1 MMRRKKT
8 HSLSYFRGEKK
19 HSRKKR
25 FDPYLPLY
33 LKAIVRSS
41 SREVPLEGRSE
52 RETEDDEFYFLATPS
67 SLLPFLRRY
76 GKKGERWLFFFNER
90 ERRRAIFHSSRFVFS
105 GQHLPPHCSKILTTT
120 QNVLVHTNAIT
131 DANDEKIEGTNRRHR
146 QGGRQG

>member
-1 MMRRKKT
+1 MRRKKT

-90 ERRRAIFHSSRFVFS
+90 ERRREIFHSSRFVFS

>member
-41 SREVPLEGRSE
+41 SREVPLEEGRCE
-52 RETEDDEFYFLATPS
+52 RETEDDEFYFLAPPNKAASRPS
-67 SLLPFLRRY
+67 KIRKKRRKMALFL
-76 GKKGERWLFFFNER
+76 R
-90 ERRRAIFHSSRFVFS
+90 ERRERFSSHFLFS
-105 GQHLPPHCSKILTTT
+105 CQNLPPLCIVQKY
-120 QNVLVHTNAIT
+120 
-131 DANDEKIEGTNRRHR
+131 
-146 QGGRQG
+146 

>member
-33 LKAIVRSS
+33 LKAIVRRRGRFLSKKEGV
-41 SREVPLEGRSE
+41 RERQKTMSFIFWP
-52 RETEDDEFYFLATPS
+52 PPI

-76 GKKGERWLFFFNER
+76 GKKGERWLFF
-90 ERRRAIFHSSRFVFS
+90 
-105 GQHLPPHCSKILTTT
+105 
-120 QNVLVHTNAIT
+120 
-131 DANDEKIEGTNRRHR
+131 
-146 QGGRQG
+146 

>member
-52 RETEDDEFYFLATPS
+52 RETEDDEFYFLATPKS
-67 SLLPFLRRY
+67 ASLPSKIRKKRR
-76 GKKGERWLFFFNER
+76 KMALFFKER
-90 ERRRAIFHSSRFVFS
+90 EKRERESI
-105 GQHLPPHCSKILTTT
+105 PP
-120 QNVLVHTNAIT
+120 VLFFL
-131 DANDEKIEGTNRRHR
+131 ANISPLIVQKY
-146 QGGRQG
+146 

>member
-52 RETEDDEFYFLATPS
+52 SETEDDEFYFLATPKS
-67 SLLPFLRRY
+67 ASLPSKIRKKRRKMALFLKREKREIFLPFC
-76 GKKGERWLFFFNER
+76 FFWPTSPSILQNTDHPKR
-90 ERRRAIFHSSRFVFS
+90 THS
-105 GQHLPPHCSKILTTT
+105 
-120 QNVLVHTNAIT
+120 
-131 DANDEKIEGTNRRHR
+131 
-146 QGGRQG
+146 

>member
-52 RETEDDEFYFLATPS
+52 SETEDDEFYFLATPKS
-67 SLLPFLRRY
+67 ASLPSKIRKKRR
-76 GKKGERWLFFFNER
+76 KMALFFNER
-90 ERRRAIFHSSRFVFS
+90 EKRERFS
-105 GQHLPPHCSKILTTT
+105 IPP
-120 QNVLVHTNAIT
+120 VLFFL
-131 DANDEKIEGTNRRHR
+131 ANISPLIVQKY
-146 QGGRQG
+146 

>member
-25 FDPYLPLY
+25 IDPYLPLY

-52 RETEDDEFYFLATPS
+52 SETEDDEFYFLATPKS
-67 SLLPFLRRY
+67 ASLPSKIRKKRR
-76 GKKGERWLFFFNER
+76 KMALFFNER
-90 ERRRAIFHSSRFVFS
+90 EKRERFS
-105 GQHLPPHCSKILTTT
+105 IPP
-120 QNVLVHTNAIT
+120 VLFFL
-131 DANDEKIEGTNRRHR
+131 ANISPLIVQKY
-146 QGGRQG
+146 

>member
-52 RETEDDEFYFLATPS
+52 SETEDDEFYFLAPPPNKSASLPS
-67 SLLPFLRRY
+67 KIRKKRRKMALFLKREKQRDFPPI
-76 GKKGERWLFFFNER
+76 LFFL
-90 ERRRAIFHSSRFVFS
+90 
-105 GQHLPPHCSKILTTT
+105 GQNLPHCSKILTT
-120 QNVLVHTNAIT
+120 QNVLIHNNAIT
-131 DANDEKIEGTNRRHR
+131 DANDEKIEGANRRHR
-146 QGGRQG
+146 

>member
-52 RETEDDEFYFLATPS
+52 RETEDDEFYFLPPI
-67 SLLPFLRRY
+67 SLLPSFEDTEKKEKDGSFLM
-76 GKKGERWLFFFNER
+76 R
-90 ERRRAIFHSSRFVFS
+90 ERSERDFPF
-105 GQHLPPHCSKILTTT
+105 LPFCFFWPTSPSLFK
-120 QNVLVHTNAIT
+120 NT
-131 DANDEKIEGTNRRHR
+131 DHHPKRTRSY
-146 QGGRQG
+146 

>member
-1 MMRRKKT
+1 MRRKKT

-52 RETEDDEFYFLATPS
+52 SETEDDEFYFLAPPPI

-76 GKKGERWLFFFNER
+76 GKKGERWLFFNER
-90 ERRRAIFHSSRFVFS
+90 EKRERFS
-105 GQHLPPHCSKILTTT
+105 IPP
-120 QNVLVHTNAIT
+120 VLFFL
-131 DANDEKIEGTNRRHR
+131 ANISPLIVQKY
-146 QGGRQG
+146 

>member
-52 RETEDDEFYFLATPS
+52 RETEDDEFYFLATPKS
-67 SLLPFLRRY
+67 ASLPSKIRKKRR
-76 GKKGERWLFFFNER
+76 KMALFFNER
-90 ERRRAIFHSSRFVFS
+90 EKRERFS
-105 GQHLPPHCSKILTTT
+105 IPP
-120 QNVLVHTNAIT
+120 VLFFL
-131 DANDEKIEGTNRRHR
+131 ANIS
-146 QGGRQG
+146 

>member
-52 RETEDDEFYFLATPS
+52 SETEDDEFYFLATPS

-76 GKKGERWLFFFNER
+76 GKKGERWLFFFR
-90 ERRRAIFHSSRFVFS
+90 ERRERFSSHFLFS
-105 GQHLPPHCSKILTTT
+105 GQNLPPPCSKILTT
-120 QNVLVHTNAIT
+120 QNVLIHNNAIT
-131 DANDEKIEGTNRRHR
+131 DANDEKIEGANRRHR
-146 QGGRQG
+146 

>member
-52 RETEDDEFYFLATPS
+52 RETEDDEFYFLATPKS
-67 SLLPFLRRY
+67 ASLPSKIRKKRR
-76 GKKGERWLFFFNER
+76 KMALFFR
-90 ERRRAIFHSSRFVFS
+90 ERRERFSSHFLFS
-105 GQHLPPHCSKILTTT
+105 GQNLPPPCSKILTT
-120 QNVLVHTNAIT
+120 QNVLIHNNAIT
-131 DANDEKIEGTNRRHR
+131 DANDEKIEGANRRHR
-146 QGGRQG
+146 

>member
-52 RETEDDEFYFLATPS
+52 RETEDDEFYFLATPKVCFPS
-67 SLLPFLRRY
+67 FEDTE
-76 GKKGERWLFFFNER
+76 KKEKDGSFF
-90 ERRRAIFHSSRFVFS
+90 
-105 GQHLPPHCSKILTTT
+105 
-120 QNVLVHTNAIT
+120 
-131 DANDEKIEGTNRRHR
+131 
-146 QGGRQG
+146 

>member
-52 RETEDDEFYFLATPS
+52 RETEDDEFYFLATPQNKGFPS
-67 SLLPFLRRY
+67 FEDTEKKEKDGSFLM
-76 GKKGERWLFFFNER
+76 R
-90 ERRRAIFHSSRFVFS
+90 ERRREIFHSSRFVFS
-105 GQHLPPHCSKILTTT
+105 GQHLPAHCSKILTTT

>member
-52 RETEDDEFYFLATPS
+52 SETEDDEFYFLPPI
-67 SLLPFLRRY
+67 SLLPSLRRY
-76 GKKGERWLFFFNER
+76 GKKGERWLFFNER
-90 ERRRAIFHSSRFVFS
+90 EAREIFLPFVFS
-105 GQHLPPHCSKILTTT
+105 WPTSPSLFFK
-120 QNVLVHTNAIT
+120 
-131 DANDEKIEGTNRRHR
+131 KY
-146 QGGRQG
+146 

>member
-41 SREVPLEGRSE
+41 SREVPLEEGRCE

-76 GKKGERWLFFFNER
+76 GKKGERWLFFNER
-90 ERRRAIFHSSRFVFS
+90 EKRERFS
-105 GQHLPPHCSKILTTT
+105 IPP
-120 QNVLVHTNAIT
+120 VLFFL
-131 DANDEKIEGTNRRHR
+131 ANISPLIVQKY
-146 QGGRQG
+146 

>member
-52 RETEDDEFYFLATPS
+52 RETEDDEFYFLATPKS
-67 SLLPFLRRY
+67 ASLPSKIR
-76 GKKGERWLFFFNER
+76 KKGERWLFFLMR
-90 ERRRAIFHSSRFVFS
+90 ERRREIFHSSRFVFS
-105 GQHLPPHCSKILTTT
+105 GQHLLNIVQKY
-120 QNVLVHTNAIT
+120 
-131 DANDEKIEGTNRRHR
+131 
-146 QGGRQG
+146 

>member
-33 LKAIVRSS
+33 LKAIVRRRGRFLKKKEGV
-41 SREVPLEGRSE
+41 RERQKTMSFIFWPPPNKSASLPSKIRKKRRKMALFLK
-52 RETEDDEFYFLATPS
+52 REKQRDFP
-67 SLLPFLRRY
+67 PI
-76 GKKGERWLFFFNER
+76 LFFL
-90 ERRRAIFHSSRFVFS
+90 
-105 GQHLPPHCSKILTTT
+105 GQNLPHCSKILTT
-120 QNVLVHTNAIT
+120 QNVLIHNNAIT
-131 DANDEKIEGTNRRHR
+131 DANDEKIEGANRRHR

>member
-1 MMRRKKT
+1 MRRKKT

-52 RETEDDEFYFLATPS
+52 SETEDDEFYFWPPQS
-67 SLLPFLRRY
+67 SLLPSCEDTEKKEKDGSFLMRE
-76 GKKGERWLFFFNER
+76 KERDFPFLPFCFFWPTSPSLFKNTD
-90 ERRRAIFHSSRFVFS
+90 H
-105 GQHLPPHCSKILTTT
+105 HP
-120 QNVLVHTNAIT
+120 NVLVHTNAIT

>member
-52 RETEDDEFYFLATPS
+52 RERVENTQTKS
-67 SLLPFLRRY
+67 T
-76 GKKGERWLFFFNER
+76 KLFPIN
-90 ERRRAIFHSSRFVFS
+90 
-105 GQHLPPHCSKILTTT
+105 L
-120 QNVLVHTNAIT
+120 VLI
-131 DANDEKIEGTNRRHR
+131 
-146 QGGRQG
+146 

>member
-52 RETEDDEFYFLATPS
+52 SETEDDEFYFLATPS

-76 GKKGERWLFFFNER
+76 GKKGERWLFFNER
-90 ERRRAIFHSSRFVFS
+90 EKRERFS
-105 GQHLPPHCSKILTTT
+105 IPP
-120 QNVLVHTNAIT
+120 VLFFL
-131 DANDEKIEGTNRRHR
+131 ANISPLIVQKY
-146 QGGRQG
+146 

>member
-52 RETEDDEFYFLATPS
+52 RETEDDEFYFLATPKS
-67 SLLPFLRRY
+67 ASLPSKIRKKRR
-76 GKKGERWLFFFNER
+76 KMALFFNER
-90 ERRRAIFHSSRFVFS
+90 EKRERFS
-105 GQHLPPHCSKILTTT
+105 IPP
-120 QNVLVHTNAIT
+120 VLFFL
-131 DANDEKIEGTNRRHR
+131 ANISPLIVQKY
-146 QGGRQG
+146 

>member
-1 MMRRKKT
+1 LRRRCRQQRRQREKETNEIILFISLPLSLSNIGRSPLMRRKKT

-52 RETEDDEFYFLATPS
+52 SETEDDEFYFLATP
-67 SLLPFLRRY
+67 
-76 GKKGERWLFFFNER
+76 K
-90 ERRRAIFHSSRFVFS
+90 
-105 GQHLPPHCSKILTTT
+105 
-120 QNVLVHTNAIT
+120 
-131 DANDEKIEGTNRRHR
+131 
-146 QGGRQG
+146 

>member
-52 RETEDDEFYFLATPS
+52 RETEDDEFYFLATPKS
-67 SLLPFLRRY
+67 ASLPSKIRKKRRKMALFLKREKQRDFPPI
-76 GKKGERWLFFFNER
+76 LFFL
-90 ERRRAIFHSSRFVFS
+90 
-105 GQHLPPHCSKILTTT
+105 GQNLPHCSKILTT
-120 QNVLVHTNAIT
+120 QNVLIHNNAIT
-131 DANDEKIEGTNRRHR
+131 DANDEKIEGANRRHR
-146 QGGRQG
+146 

>member
-52 RETEDDEFYFLATPS
+52 SETEDDEFYFLATPKS
-67 SLLPFLRRY
+67 ASLPSKIRKKRRKMALFLKREKQRDFPPI
-76 GKKGERWLFFFNER
+76 LFFL
-90 ERRRAIFHSSRFVFS
+90 
-105 GQHLPPHCSKILTTT
+105 GQNLPHCSKILTT
-120 QNVLVHTNAIT
+120 QNVLIHNNAIT

>member
-52 RETEDDEFYFLATPS
+52 RETEDDEFYFLATPKS
-67 SLLPFLRRY
+67 ASLPSKIRKKRRKMALFFYEREKERDFPFLPFC
-76 GKKGERWLFFFNER
+76 FFWPT
-90 ERRRAIFHSSRFVFS
+90 S
-105 GQHLPPHCSKILTTT
+105 PKHCSKILTTT